1 MPLSSKARMRKAQ
14 VMKRNN
20 EKDESKMS
28 VYECLSCSFS
38 NKSLS
43 VISRSSIFQPA
54 GAFFGGGGGGFA
66 FEGIS
71 CRVTHL
77 SRINMGYRT
86 RKTQIQDAK
95 YHLPFWGYCMSIGML
110 SPVLPLAVDVSSEH
124 LQSRW
129 PSMQKNSMSSA

>member
-1 MPLSSKARMRKAQ
+1 VSVLCFQQQFPLSGNLK
-14 VMKRNN
+14 
-20 EKDESKMS
+20 
-28 VYECLSCSFS
+28 
-38 NKSLS
+38 
-43 VISRSSIFQPA
+43 VIWRSSIFQPA

-77 SRINMGYRT
+77 SRINIGYCP

-95 YHLPFWGYCMSIGML
+95 YHLPFWGYCMGVGIL

-129 PSMQKNSMSSA
+129 PSMQKTTA